1 MSMDPSTEALLRS
14 VHATSYRPLVGQ
26 LYALC
31 GSLAEAEDVVQEA
44 FVRAAQH
51 HRTFAAVDNP
61 QAWLRTVAVNLSR
74 SRWRRELRRT
84 RAQHRRVVEHDE
96 VVAELPGLGGERV
109 DLVAAL
115 RRLPRD
121 QREALVLHHLVDLP
135 VDEVAVTLGANPNT
149 VKARLRRGRQAL
161 AALLEDQADPD
172 ASADRPDRPDR
183 PDREEARRA

>member
-1 MSMDPSTEALLRS
+1 MDTGTGALLRD
-14 VHATSYRPLVGQ
+14 VHAASYRVLVGQ

-44 FVRAAQH
+44 FVRAAVH
-51 HRTFAAVDNP
+51 HRTFAAADNP
-61 QAWLRTVAVNLSR
+61 EAWLRTVAVNVSR
-74 SRWRRELRRT
+74 SRWRREVNRR
-84 RAQHRRVVEHDE
+84 RAQHRRVVERDDI
-96 VVAELPGLGGERV
+96 VAELPGLGGDRI

-135 VDEVAVTLGANPNT
+135 VEEVASTVAANVNT

-161 AALLEDQADPD
+161 AVLLDND
-172 ASADRPDRPDR
+172 
-183 PDREEARRA
+183 DREEARRA